1 MARRRRA
8 ALILVALA
16 AAVGVTCST
25 AATVQV
31 HASVSFNKTKD
42 GIYRSLVLTIHRGN
56 EVVTRNLGASYLTR
70 PQVHVRD
77 LDADGEPEVWV
88 DTFTGGAHCCAES
101 RFFRWVPARATYAGL
116 LRNWRDPGYSANN
129 IDGRGDVELMSN
141 DARFA
146 YEFTSFAASFF
157 PLQIWHYERGRLID
171 VTRLFPGEVDHDSTE
186 LWNQYRAVRAHH
198 EDVRGVLAA
207 WQADQYLLGREAS
220 GWKKIQAARARGEL
234 GPLPGID
241 IWPQGAKYVTAL
253 RAFLVKTGYAA

>member
-1 MARRRRA
+1 MARRRRLP
-8 ALILVALA
+8 LILASLA
-16 AAVGVTCST
+16 AGAAVTCSA
-25 AATVQV
+25 AATGTV
-31 HASVSFNKTKD
+31 HASVSFTKTKGVYSD
-42 GIYRSLVLTIHRGN
+42 LVLTIHRGDAT
-56 EVVTRNLGASYLTR
+56 VTRKLGSSYLTR
-70 PQVHVRD
+70 PEVHVRD

-101 RFFRWVPARATYAGL
+101 RFFRWVSARATYAGL
-116 LRNWRDPGYSANN
+116 LHNWRDPGYTANN

-171 VTRLFPGEVDHDSTE
+171 VTRLFPGEVDHDSVE
-186 LWNQYRAVRAHH
+186 LWNQYRDVRSQH

-207 WQADQYLLGREAS
+207 WLADQYLLGREDA
-220 GWKKIQAARARGEL
+220 GWKKIEAARARGEL

-241 IWPQGAKYVTAL
+241 IWPQGTKYVKAL
-253 RAFLVKTGYAA
+253 RAFLVKTGYAS